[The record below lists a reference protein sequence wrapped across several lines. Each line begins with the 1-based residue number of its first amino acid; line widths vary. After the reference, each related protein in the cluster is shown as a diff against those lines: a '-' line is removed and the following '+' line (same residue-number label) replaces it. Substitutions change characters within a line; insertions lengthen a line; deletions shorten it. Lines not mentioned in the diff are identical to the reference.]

1 VKILAIDPG
10 SNTFGYAIFSDG
22 QLIDAGSYSTIKSDR
37 LEKMF
42 DIVSKIADLIFT
54 YEPDTVVS
62 EEPLLQGKSNTSM
75 QRLLGWTECLAFHLN
90 EYTIQY
96 IPPMSVKAYFG
107 SGKFDKLE
115 LAIAVKRH
123 LIKSD
128 IFDKLVQ
135 AQAWD
140 ATDAVAV
147 GLMYIEKETNNGN
160 NDDRSIGQNANKKSR
175 EAKKKSTKSSRNCK
189 STKRRISRT
198 KR

>member
-1 VKILAIDPG
+1 MKILAIDPG
-10 SNTFGYAIFSDG
+10 SNTFGYSIFSDG
-22 QLIDAGSYSTIKSDR
+22 QLIDAGSYSTMKSDR

-54 YEPDTVVS
+54 YEPVTIVS

-96 IPPMSVKAYFG
+96 ISPMSVKAYFG
-107 SGKFDKLE
+107 SGKFDKPE

-147 GLMYIEKETNNGN
+147 GLMYIEKEINNGN
-160 NDDRSIGQNANKKSR
+160 NDDRSISQNADKKSR
-175 EAKKKSTKSSRNCK
+175 ETKKKSTKNSRNCK
-189 STKRRISRT
+189 SIKRRISRT